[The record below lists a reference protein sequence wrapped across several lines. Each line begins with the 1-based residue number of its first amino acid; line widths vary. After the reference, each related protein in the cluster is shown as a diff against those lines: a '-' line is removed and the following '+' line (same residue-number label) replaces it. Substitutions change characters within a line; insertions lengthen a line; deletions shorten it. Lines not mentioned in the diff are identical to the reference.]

1 MRFLNKLDQNG
12 ERYLMLGFYCM
23 IVFVIVME
31 VVRRFVLNF
40 SSIWGEEV
48 ARFSFIYLGWIG
60 ASFAV
65 KERAHIRFDTL
76 ITLVPTRWT
85 GYVYLFG
92 DVATMLFAGFAIYWS
107 MQSVASALRFDSVTP
122 GLRIGTFWFLLAVPL
137 GFGMMTVRL
146 IQSMARDIGDI
157 RAGRPAHTGKNLFDV

>member
-122 GLRIGTFWFLLAVPL
+122 GLGIGTFWFLLAVPL

-146 IQSMARDIGDI
+146 IQSMGRDIGDI

>member
-1 MRFLNKLDQNG
+1 MRLLSKLNQNG

-31 VVRRFVLNF
+31 VVRRFLLNF

-48 ARFSFIYLGWIG
+48 ARYGFIYLGWVG
-60 ASFAV
+60 ASYAV

-76 ITLVPTRWT
+76 ITAVPKRWS

-92 DVATMLFAGFAIYWS
+92 DIATLIFAGFAIYWS
-107 MQSVASALRFDSVTP
+107 MHSVASALRFDSVTP

-157 RAGRPAHTGKNLFDV
+157 RAGRPAHAGKNLFDI

>member
-1 MRFLNKLDQNG
+1 MRFLNKLNQNG

-40 SSIWGEEV
+40 SSIWGEEA
-48 ARFSFIYLGWIG
+48 ARFAFIYLGWVG
-60 ASFAV
+60 ASYAV

-76 ITLVPTRWT
+76 ITVVPKRWR

-92 DVATMLFAGFAIYWS
+92 DIATLVFAGFAIYWS
-107 MQSVASALRFDSVTP
+107 MQSVANALRFGSVTP

-146 IQSMARDIGDI
+146 LQSMARDIGDI
-157 RAGRPAHTGKNLFDV
+157 RAGRPANSGKNLFDI